1 MPSIK
6 AENVFGE
13 SYGKTTGASVSG
25 AIKQGY
31 DFGPQDKFISMN
43 QSKHTNQSELLRE
56 MRPAEMFEAGY
67 DSIYYGQNKNVQMP

>member
-31 DFGPQDKFISMN
+31 DFGPEDKFISMN
-43 QSKHTNQSELLRE
+43 QQKFTNQSELHRQ
-56 MRPAEMFEAGY
+56 MRPSDIFEAGY
-67 DSIYYGQNKNVQMP
+67 DSISY